1 MIITSRLE
9 SNDRRRKMK
18 DYNILVTFHP
28 NERMKAEQEIEERLK
43 DAEVKLVDMIESSI
57 SGVILLMVEGDGEE
71 AIRKVSGLASR
82 FPELFAHL
90 HRWIPIDNWVRADP
104 ENMAEAV
111 RTMGKR
117 LNDNASWKLNVQKRN
132 YGGAESTAELISM
145 LAAEIQKGKVD
156 LEEPEMTIFV
166 EVIGDSAG
174 ISIAAV
180 GEFLDINEVR
190 QVSGMTKI
198 V

>member
-1 MIITSRLE
+1 
-9 SNDRRRKMK
+9 
-18 DYNILVTFHP
+18 
-28 NERMKAEQEIEERLK
+28 
-43 DAEVKLVDMIESSI
+43 
-57 SGVILLMVEGDGEE
+57 
-71 AIRKVSGLASR
+71 
-82 FPELFAHL
+82 
-90 HRWIPIDNWVRADP
+90 
-104 ENMAEAV
+104 MAEAV